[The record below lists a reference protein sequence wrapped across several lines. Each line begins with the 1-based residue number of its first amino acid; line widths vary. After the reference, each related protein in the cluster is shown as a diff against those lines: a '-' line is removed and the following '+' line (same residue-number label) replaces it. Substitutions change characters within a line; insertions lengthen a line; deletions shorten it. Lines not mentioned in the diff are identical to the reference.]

1 MNGPALP
8 MRLLGEVDEA
18 ASARLRET
26 LRFAQ
31 SAFGYYAKLFR
42 LVGISGADLD
52 NEPPL
57 DVLRRL
63 PRLDGYGLDALS
75 NESLHAGSPII
86 DVETSS
92 GTTGPRKRRF
102 ITPED
107 DRLETEFL
115 AELFAICGVSGADS
129 AACLD
134 TDPLTL
140 MVSFTKALDALG
152 VREAYAL
159 SIGPE
164 FQRTLDA
171 LTVLA
176 PTVVITVP
184 SVLERCL
191 DPLIDAFARAGVR
204 GPRTVI
210 YLGEPLSPR
219 VRHAVETRLGAQVF
233 GYYGASETSA
243 LGVECG
249 AHSGIHLFTNRVI
262 VELAGEDDDAT
273 AEMVV
278 TTLLQR
284 SPPLLR
290 YALEDRVRPL
300 AGACPCGLPYPRA
313 EVLGRVGDSFSVLG
327 AKLSYGAVL
336 SAVYA
341 HADEPGHMQLEL
353 SRDDTEGLTIVLPEP
368 LRHAEAEMRRDL
380 IRSHPDIDFLVG
392 SGMLTLGFSYA
403 EPDYFDAARKTRRIV
418 DRRGDSHG
426 AR

>member
-1 MNGPALP
+1 MSGQARPI
-8 MRLLGEVDEA
+8 RLLGAVDEA

-26 LRFAQ
+26 LRFAR
-31 SAFGYYAKLFR
+31 SRFPYYADVFR
-42 LVGISGADLD
+42 RSGISAEDLD

-63 PRLDGYGLDALS
+63 PLLDGYGLDALS
-75 NESLHAGSPII
+75 NEALRAGSPII

-115 AELFAICGVSGADS
+115 AELFAICGVSGEDS

-140 MVSFTKALDALG
+140 MVSFTKALDLLG
-152 VREAYAL
+152 VRESYAL

-164 FQRTLDA
+164 FRRTLEA
-171 LTVLA
+171 VPRLA
-176 PTVVITVP
+176 PTVVMTVP

-191 DPLIDAFARAGVR
+191 EPLIDAYSRAGVR
-204 GPRTVI
+204 GPRRVI
-210 YLGEPLSPR
+210 YVGEPLSPR

-243 LGVECG
+243 LGVECVE
-249 AHSGIHLFTNRVI
+249 HDGIHLFTDRTV
-262 VELAGEDDDAT
+262 VELVEGEDDGT
-273 AEMVV
+273 PEIVV

-290 YALEDRVRPL
+290 YHLEDRVRPL
-300 AGACPCGLPYPRA
+300 PGECPCGMTYPRVD
-313 EVLGRVGDSFSVLG
+313 VLGRAGDSFSVLG
-327 AKLSYGAVL
+327 AKMSYGAVL
-336 SAVYA
+336 GAVYA
-341 HADEPGHMQLEL
+341 HAEELGHMQIEL
-353 SRDDTEGLTIVLPEP
+353 TRDDGESLAIVLPESM
-368 LRHAEAEMRRDL
+368 RSAEAQVRREL
-380 IRSHPDIDFLVG
+380 IRSHPDVDFLVG
-392 SGMLTLGFSYA
+392 SGLLRLGFRYV
-403 EPDYFDAARKTRRIV
+403 EPDFFDDARKTRRIV
-418 DRRGDSHG
+418 DLRGAPG
-426 AR
+426 EC

>member
-1 MNGPALP
+1 MSEPARP
-8 MRLLGEVDEA
+8 IRLLGAVDEA
-18 ASARLRET
+18 ASVRLRDT
-26 LRFAQ
+26 LRFAR
-31 SAFGYYAKLFR
+31 AKFPYYADVFSR
-42 LVGISGADLD
+42 SGISTEDVE

-63 PRLDGYGLDALS
+63 PLLDGHGLDALS
-75 NESLHAGSPII
+75 NEALRAGSPII

-140 MVSFTKALDALG
+140 MVSFTKALDLLG
-152 VREAYAL
+152 VRESYAL

-164 FQRTLDA
+164 FRRTLEA
-171 LTVLA
+171 LPRLA
-176 PTVVITVP
+176 PTVVMTVP

-191 DPLIDAFARAGVR
+191 EPLIDAYARAGVR
-204 GPRTVI
+204 GPRRVV
-210 YLGEPLSPR
+210 YVGEPLSPR
-219 VRHAVETRLGAQVF
+219 VRHAVEMRLGAQVF

-249 AHSGIHLFTNRVI
+249 EHAGIHLFTDRTL
-262 VELAGEDDDAT
+262 VELAGGEDAAT

-290 YALEDRVRPL
+290 YHLEDRVRPL
-300 AGACPCGLPYPRA
+300 PGECPCGLPYPRVD
-313 EVLGRVGDSFSVLG
+313 VLGRAGDAFSVLG

-341 HADEPGHMQLEL
+341 HADEPGHMQIEL
-353 SRDDTEGLTIVLPEP
+353 TRDDGEGLAIVLPEQM
-368 LRHAEAEMRRDL
+368 RSAEAQVRREL
-380 IRSHPDIDFLVG
+380 IRSHPDVDFLVG
-392 SGMLTLGFSYA
+392 SGLLKLGISYV
-403 EPDYFDAARKTRRIV
+403 EPDYFDEARKIRRIV
-418 DRRGDSHG
+418 DLRDARGEC
-426 AR
+426 

>member
-1 MNGPALP
+1 MSEPSRSIL
-8 MRLLGEVDEA
+8 LLGEVDEV
-18 ASARLRET
+18 ASARLRDT
-26 LRFAQ
+26 LRFARCGY
-31 SAFGYYAKLFR
+31 GYYADLFR
-42 LVGISGADLD
+42 RLGISAADLE

-63 PRLDGYGLDALS
+63 PLLDGHGLDALS
-75 NESLHAGSPII
+75 NESLRAGSPII

-115 AELFAICGVSGADS
+115 TELFAICGVSGADS
-129 AACLD
+129 TACLD

-152 VREAYAL
+152 VRESYAL
-159 SIGPE
+159 SIGPR
-164 FQRTLDA
+164 FQRTLEA
-171 LTVLA
+171 LTGLA
-176 PTVVITVP
+176 PTAIVTVP

-191 DPLIDAFARAGVR
+191 EPLIDAYARAGVR
-204 GPRTVI
+204 APRRVI
-210 YLGEPLSPR
+210 YVGEPLSPR

-249 AHSGIHLFTNRVI
+249 EHGGIHLFTDRTV
-262 VELAGEDDDAT
+262 VELAKGEDAAT

-290 YALEDRVRPL
+290 YALQDRVRPV
-300 AGACPCGLPYPRA
+300 AGECPCGLPYPRVD
-313 EVLGRVGDSFSVLG
+313 VLGRAGDSFSVLG

-353 SRDDTEGLTIVLPEP
+353 SRDDTEWLTIVLPEP
-368 LRHAEAEMRRDL
+368 LRHAEARMRRDL

-392 SGMLTLGFSYA
+392 SRLLTLGFSYA
-403 EPDYFDAARKTRRIV
+403 EPDYFDAARKTRWIV

>member
-1 MNGPALP
+1 MSGPARP
-8 MRLLGEVDEA
+8 TRLLGAVDEA
-18 ASARLRET
+18 ASERLRET
-26 LRFAQ
+26 LRFAR
-31 SAFGYYAKLFR
+31 SRFPYYAEMFR
-42 LVGISGADLD
+42 RSGISTEDIE

-57 DVLRRL
+57 EVLRRL
-63 PRLDGYGLDALS
+63 PLLDGHGLDALS
-75 NESLHAGSPII
+75 NEALRAGSPII

-107 DRLETEFL
+107 DRVETEFL
-115 AELFAICGVSGADS
+115 AELFAICGVSGEDS

-140 MVSFTKALDALG
+140 MVSFTKALDLLG
-152 VREAYAL
+152 VRESYAL

-164 FQRTLDA
+164 FRRTLEA
-171 LTVLA
+171 MPRLA
-176 PTVVITVP
+176 PTVVMTVP
-184 SVLERCL
+184 SVLDRCL
-191 DPLIDAFARAGVR
+191 EPLIDAYARAGVR
-204 GPRTVI
+204 GPRRVI
-210 YLGEPLSPR
+210 YVGEPLSPR

-249 AHSGIHLFTNRVI
+249 EHEGIHLFTDRTV
-262 VELAGEDDDAT
+262 VELAEDEDAAT
-273 AEMVV
+273 AELVV

-290 YALEDRVRPL
+290 YHLEDRVRPL
-300 AGACPCGLPYPRA
+300 AGECACGLPYPRVD
-313 EVLGRVGDSFSVLG
+313 VLGRAGDSFSVLG

-341 HADEPGHMQLEL
+341 HAEEPGHMQIEL
-353 SRDDTEGLTIVLPEP
+353 SRGDSEELAIVLPEAM
-368 LRHAEAEMRRDL
+368 RSAEAQARREI
-380 IRSHPDIDFLVG
+380 IRSHPDVDFLVG
-392 SGMLTLGFSYA
+392 SGLLTLGFRYV
-403 EPDYFDAARKTRRIV
+403 EPGFFDDARKTRRIV
-418 DRRGDSHG
+418 DLRGEASG

>member
-8 MRLLGEVDEA
+8 MRLLDEVDEA

-26 LRFAQ
+26 LRFAH
-31 SAFGYYAKLFR
+31 STFGYYAKLFH

-107 DRLETEFL
+107 DRQETEFL

-171 LTVLA
+171 LTGLA
-176 PTVVITVP
+176 PMVVITVP

-191 DPLIDAFARAGVR
+191 DPLIDAYARAGVR
-204 GPRTVI
+204 RPRTVI

-219 VRHAVETRLGAQVF
+219 VRHAVESRLGAQVF

-262 VELAGEDDDAT
+262 VELAEEDDAT

-403 EPDYFDAARKTRRIV
+403 EPGYFDAARKTRRIV

-426 AR
+426 AC

>member
-1 MNGPALP
+1 MSEPARTI
-8 MRLLGEVDEA
+8 RLLGAIHEA

-26 LRFAQ
+26 LRFAR
-31 SAFGYYAKLFR
+31 SGFPYYAEVFR
-42 LVGISGADLD
+42 RCGVSQEDVE

-57 DVLRRL
+57 SVLRRL
-63 PRLDGYGLDALS
+63 PLLDGHGLDALS
-75 NESLHAGSPII
+75 NEALRAGSPII

-115 AELFAICGVSGADS
+115 AELFAICGVSGEDS

-140 MVSFTKALDALG
+140 MVSFTKALDLLG
-152 VREAYAL
+152 VRESYAL

-164 FQRTLDA
+164 FRRTLEA
-171 LTVLA
+171 LPRLA
-176 PTVVITVP
+176 PTVVMTVP

-191 DPLIDAFARAGVR
+191 EPLIDAYARAGVR
-204 GPRTVI
+204 GPRRVI
-210 YLGEPLSPR
+210 YVGEPLSPR

-249 AHSGIHLFTNRVI
+249 QHDGIHLFTDRTV
-262 VELAGEDDDAT
+262 VELAEEEGGAT
-273 AEMVV
+273 AELVV

-290 YALEDRVRPL
+290 YHLEDRVRPL
-300 AGACPCGLPYPRA
+300 PGECPCGLPYPRVD
-313 EVLGRVGDSFSVLG
+313 VLGRAGDSFSVLG

-336 SAVYA
+336 GAVYA
-341 HADEPGHMQLEL
+341 HADEPGHMQIEL
-353 SRDDTEGLTIVLPEP
+353 SRDDGEGFSIVLPDT
-368 LRHAEAEMRRDL
+368 LRPTEGQMRRDL
-380 IRSHPDIDFLVG
+380 IRSHPDVDFLVG
-392 SGMLTLGFSYA
+392 SGLLRLGFRYV

-418 DRRGDSHG
+418 DLRDAPGVC
-426 AR
+426 

>member
-1 MNGPALP
+1 MNGPAP
-8 MRLLGEVDEA
+8 AMRVLGEVDEA
-18 ASARLRET
+18 ASARLRDT

-31 SAFGYYAKLFR
+31 STFGYYAKLFHR
-42 LVGISGADLD
+42 LGISGADLD

-63 PRLDGYGLDALS
+63 PPLDGYGLDALS
-75 NESLHAGSPII
+75 NESLRAGSPII

-115 AELFAICGVSGADS
+115 AELFAICGVSGTDS

-152 VREAYAL
+152 VRESYAL

-164 FQRTLDA
+164 FQRTLEA
-171 LTVLA
+171 LTGLA
-176 PTVVITVP
+176 PTAIVTVP

-191 DPLIDAFARAGVR
+191 DPLVDAYSRAGVR
-204 GPRTVI
+204 EPRTVI
-210 YLGEPLSPR
+210 YVGEPLSPR

-249 AHSGIHLFTNRVI
+249 EHAGIHLFTNRFI
-262 VELAGEDDDAT
+262 VELTGEDDDSA

-300 AGACPCGLPYPRA
+300 AGACPCGLPYPRVD
-313 EVLGRVGDSFSVLG
+313 VLGRAGDSFSVLG

-353 SRDDTEGLTIVLPEP
+353 TRDDGEGLTIVLPEP
-368 LRHAEAEMRRDL
+368 LRHAEAQMRRDL

-392 SGMLTLGFSYA
+392 SRLLTLGFSYA
-403 EPDYFDAARKTRRIV
+403 EPGYFDTARKTRRIV
-418 DRRGDSHG
+418 DRRGESHG

>member
-1 MNGPALP
+1 M
-8 MRLLGEVDEA
+8 
-18 ASARLRET
+18 
-26 LRFAQ
+26 
-31 SAFGYYAKLFR
+31 
-42 LVGISGADLD
+42 
-52 NEPPL
+52 
-57 DVLRRL
+57 LRRL
-63 PRLDGYGLDALS
+63 PLLDGYGLDALS
-75 NESLHAGSPII
+75 DESLRAGSPII

-115 AELFAICGVSGADS
+115 VELFAICGVSGADS

-152 VREAYAL
+152 VRESYAL

-164 FQRTLDA
+164 FHRTLEA
-171 LTVLA
+171 LTGLA
-176 PTVVITVP
+176 PTAIVTVP
-184 SVLERCL
+184 SVLDRCL
-191 DPLIDAFARAGVR
+191 DPLIDAYSRAGVR
-204 GPRTVI
+204 GPRTVV
-210 YLGEPLSPR
+210 YVGEPLSPR

-249 AHSGIHLFTNRVI
+249 EHAGVHLFTNRFI
-262 VELAGEDDDAT
+262 VELAGEEDDAT

-300 AGACPCGLPYPRA
+300 AGACPCGLPYPRVD
-313 EVLGRVGDSFSVLG
+313 VLGRAGDSFSVLG

-341 HADEPGHMQLEL
+341 HADEPGYMQLEL
-353 SRDDTEGLTIVLPEP
+353 SRDDAERLTIVLPEP
-368 LRHAEAEMRRDL
+368 LRQAEAQMRRDL

-392 SGMLTLGFSYA
+392 SGLLTLGFSYA
-403 EPDYFDAARKTRRIV
+403 EPEYFDAARKTRRIV
-418 DRRGDSHG
+418 DRRGDAHG